1 MGRQKNLIHVVQE
14 VASHF
19 TDRII
24 IVYTGS
30 SSSDSWRS
38 SSR

>member
-1 MGRQKNLIHVVQE
+1 MGRQKNLTHIVQE

-24 IVYTGS
+24 IVYCS